1 MSYNSEL
8 SANNAELREIL
19 ADIRALPSA
28 GGGGIPAGMGIKYII
43 PCRLTMPRTADGLGF
58 DSVTLTISRE
68 NTNQLMHINW
78 ELIDPM
84 DFNAGGL
91 WTQHIVWNMCEIS
104 NYASQHMVTAFLCA
118 HGSKGNATE
127 SKSANYAKSALSGTI
142 TWAAFVGSDASYA
155 RHGEH
160 YKGLLFI
167 TDSTYHGAPIVDASK
182 LTDFITCDYV
192 QAGW

>member
-19 ADIRALPSA
+19 AGVQALPSA
-28 GGGGIPAGMGIKYII
+28 GGGIPAGMGIKYII

-58 DSVTLTISRE
+58 DAITLTISRE
-68 NTNQLMHINW
+68 NTNQLMFADW
-78 ELIDPM
+78 RLIDPM
-84 DFNAGGL
+84 DFATVGF
-91 WTQHIVWNMCEIS
+91 WTQHIAWVMCEIS
-104 NYASQHMVTAFLCA
+104 NYQSQHMVSQHMFSY
-118 HGSKGNATE
+118 GIKGT
-127 SKSANYAKSALSGTI
+127 SSGDVKVANYPKTALSHTI
-142 TWAAFVGSDASYA
+142 TWQKVVGADENYI

>member
-19 ADIRALPSA
+19 EGIQVLPSA

-43 PCRLTMPRTADGLGF
+43 PCRFTPPRTADGLGF
-58 DSVTLTISRE
+58 DALTLTISRE
-68 NTNQLMHINW
+68 NTNQLMWVNW
-78 ELIDPM
+78 ELIDQA
-84 DFNAGGL
+84 DFDVGGM
-91 WTQHIVWNMCEIS
+91 WVQHIIWNMCAIS
-104 NYASQHMVTAFLCA
+104 NYASQHMVTENFCA
-118 HGSKGNATE
+118 HGSKGSNNE
-127 SKSANYAKSALSGTI
+127 SRNINYPKTALSHTI
-142 TWAAFVGSDASYA
+142 AFTAYVGSDANYI

-167 TDSTYHGAPIVDASK
+167 TDSTYHGAPIVDESK
-182 LTDFITCDYV
+182 LADFITCDYV